1 MEGFSAEISVDS
13 SIISMQEKAR
23 GMHSFSQTQLFE
35 LNRLISHAK
44 ILEIDLNEIMHEL
57 RSGISSKQAL
67 QNLGETGT

>member
-1 MEGFSAEISVDS
+1 
-13 SIISMQEKAR
+13 MQEKAR

-67 QNLGETGT
+67 QNLREKLEPKRTIQ